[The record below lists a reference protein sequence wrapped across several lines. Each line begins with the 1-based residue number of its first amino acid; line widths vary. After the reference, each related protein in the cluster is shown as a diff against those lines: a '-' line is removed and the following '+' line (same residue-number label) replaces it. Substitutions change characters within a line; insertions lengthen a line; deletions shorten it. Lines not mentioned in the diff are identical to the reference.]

1 MHHEIVEGSL
11 LCSKETSGAASWTDI
26 PLSGGEASAI
36 ATAGQSVP
44 SKGRKVNTRWAGEKG
59 IGKGLIVSIMLHAA
73 IIAIAIV
80 CSTGYVKKHEET
92 ITVFLAD
99 SEPTGERG
107 PAGRAPA
114 PVTTKP
120 ASPDM
125 TRFSHNKRL
134 EQAVPESTK
143 PFAPETK
150 KETPTSKASADLSS
164 TLSVSSAAAPPAA
177 TSVGA
182 AEGRGPQGGAG
193 ASATGAGS
201 GGSNLG
207 SSSGHGTAGDVDGE
221 KKEYLARN
229 FGYIRD
235 LIVKNLKYPYAARR
249 MGWKGSVTVA
259 FVILEN
265 GTVEAVRVIKSSGYD
280 LLDQSALKTVQ
291 TLRPFPKPPSRAE
304 VIVPIAFRL
313 E

>member
-150 KETPTSKASADLSS
+150 KETPTSKASADSKFNAVCILCGS
-164 TLSVSSAAAPPAA
+164 PAR
-177 TSVGA
+177 GDF
-182 AEGRGPQGGAG
+182 GRGCRRTRP
-193 ASATGAGS
+193 
-201 GGSNLG
+201 
-207 SSSGHGTAGDVDGE
+207 
-221 KKEYLARN
+221 
-229 FGYIRD
+229 
-235 LIVKNLKYPYAARR
+235 ARR
-249 MGWKGSVTVA
+249 SWSECDRGRIRRKQSW
-259 FVILEN
+259 F
-265 GTVEAVRVIKSSGYD
+265 
-280 LLDQSALKTVQ
+280 LLGAWHG
-291 TLRPFPKPPSRAE
+291 R
-304 VIVPIAFRL
+304 
-313 E
+313 